1 MLKIGNIEID
11 GYPVLLA
18 PMEDVTDV
26 SFRYMCKKFGADIVF
41 TEFVASEALIRDV
54 DKAKTKMKI
63 YDFERPAAIQIYG
76 HIVESMAEAARVV
89 GSAEPDF
96 IDLNFG
102 CPMKKIAMRG
112 AGAGLLRDVP
122 KMAAMANAV
131 VKATSLPVTAKTRLG
146 WDADS
151 IVIEDV
157 ALRLQDAGIVALTIH
172 GRTRSQMYSGRA
184 DWEWIGRV
192 KNNPQIKIPIIGN
205 GDITSPQKARQAF
218 EQYGVDGIMIGR
230 GAIGRP
236 FIFGEIKHY
245 LETGELL
252 PEPTA
257 KEKVEIA
264 REHFL
269 KSLEFKGYPRGIYEM
284 RRHFALYFKGLPGF
298 KEFKLR
304 LLQSLDTE
312 EILGTLDE
320 IAERY
325 GDMRVQTITYYDE
338 KAPKE

>member
-1 MLKIGNIEID
+1 
-11 GYPVLLA
+11 
-18 PMEDVTDV
+18 MEDVTDV

-54 DKAKTKMKI
+54 DKAKKKMLI

-76 HIVESMAEAARVV
+76 HIVESMAQAARIVEEA
-89 GSAEPDF
+89 GPDF

-102 CPMKKIAMRG
+102 CPMKKIAARG

-122 KMAAMANAV
+122 KMLKMARAV
-131 VKATSLPVTAKTRLG
+131 VDATSLPVTAKTRLG
-146 WDADS
+146 WDSDS
-151 IVIEDV
+151 IVIEEV
-157 ALRLQDAGIVALTIH
+157 AQGLQEAGIVALTIH
-172 GRTRSQMYSGRA
+172 GRTRAQMYSGKA

-192 KNNPQIKIPIIGN
+192 KNNPHIKIPIIGN
-205 GDITSPQKARQAF
+205 GDITTPQRAKEVFDR
-218 EQYGVDGIMIGR
+218 YGVDGIMIGR

-236 FIFGEIKHY
+236 YIFREIKHY
-245 LETGELL
+245 LETGALL

-269 KSLEFKGYPRGIYEM
+269 KSLEFKGEPRGIFEM

-298 KEFKLR
+298 KEYKMR

-312 EILGTLDE
+312 EILRTLDE
-320 IAERY
+320 IADRY
-325 GDMRVQTITYYDE
+325 GDMRVRTVTYYDE
-338 KAPKE
+338 KAPRE

>member
-1 MLKIGNIEID
+1 MLKIGDIEIK

-54 DKAKTKMKI
+54 EGAKKKMQI

-76 HIVESMAEAARVV
+76 HVIESMAQAAKVV
-89 GSAEPDF
+89 ETAGPDF

-102 CPMKKIAMRG
+102 CPMKKIAVRG

-122 KMAAMANAV
+122 KMIRMAGAV
-131 VKATSLPVTAKTRLG
+131 VRATSLPVTAKTRLG

-151 IVIEDV
+151 IVIEQV
-157 ALRLQDAGIVALTIH
+157 ALGLQDAGIVALTIH
-172 GRTRSQMYSGRA
+172 GRTRAQLYSGRA

-192 KNNPQIKIPIIGN
+192 KNNPQIQIPIIGN
-205 GDITSPQKARQAF
+205 GDITSPLKAREAF
-218 EQYGVDGIMIGR
+218 DRYGVDGIMIGR
-230 GAIGRP
+230 AAIGRP
-236 FIFGEIKHY
+236 YIFSEIKHY
-245 LETGELL
+245 LQTGELL

-257 KEKVEIA
+257 REKVEIA

-269 KSLEFKGYPRGIYEM
+269 KSLEFKGEPRGIYEM

-304 LLQSLDTE
+304 LLQSIDTE
-312 EILGTLDE
+312 EILRTLDE
-320 IAERY
+320 IASRF
-325 GDMRVQTITYYDE
+325 GDMRIQTITYYDE
-338 KAPKE
+338 KAPRE

>member
-1 MLKIGNIEID
+1 MLKIGNIEIK

-54 DKAKTKMKI
+54 EQARKKMRI

-76 HIVESMAEAARVV
+76 HIVQSMAEAARIVEE
-89 GSAEPDF
+89 AAPDF

-102 CPMKKIAMRG
+102 CPMKKIAARG

-122 KMAAMANAV
+122 KMLEMARAV
-131 VKATSLPVTAKTRLG
+131 VEATTLPVTAKTRLG

-151 IVIEDV
+151 VVIEEV
-157 ALRLQDAGIVALTIH
+157 ALGLQEAGIVALTIH
-172 GRTRSQMYSGRA
+172 GRTRAQLYSGRA
-184 DWEWIGRV
+184 DWEWIGRI
-192 KNNPQIKIPIIGN
+192 KSNPQIKIPIIGN
-205 GDITSPQKARQAF
+205 GDITTPQRAKEVFDR
-218 EQYGVDGIMIGR
+218 YGVDGIMIGR

-236 FIFGEIKHY
+236 YIFKEIKHY

-257 KEKVEIA
+257 EEKVEIA

-269 KSLEFKGYPRGIYEM
+269 KSLEFKGEPRGIYEM

-298 KEFKLR
+298 KEYKMR
-304 LLQSLDTE
+304 LLQSLDPE
-312 EILGTLDE
+312 EILRTLDE
-320 IAERY
+320 IASRY
-325 GDMRVQTITYYDE
+325 GDMRVRTVTYYDE